1 MPTAEAIEQYLDVP
15 SHAGARAENVAPR
28 KLLMTSVG
36 GSTIVR
42 SSNPKGYLIP
52 DVGSFVSPGAPDG
65 TVRPDA
71 TSIVIAETG
80 IVIRISAPE
89 EIAEQIFPALLR
101 NGLGFV
107 AMTHPSRDHITSL
120 GLAGL
125 YGSYGA
131 LGGVIGVGAPVAPA
145 AEVSGLIVE
154 LLEDAPTLAGVRT
167 FEVDRGLESPTSAP
181 RTIGADA
188 SIAEIATRIAEITGL
203 NDGELARVFKVARET
218 FQRWRT
224 GELTNPNVAN
234 RRRLGLLLRMVD
246 DLAGREVRV
255 DQWLRNVS
263 DIESLT
269 PYDLLERGRLD
280 DVEYLAAH
288 LPTGSPPRS
297 ATALDGSPV
306 TRADAHPAFAP
317 RRDEPLADLP
327 PADEEGWE
335 EVEAEAID
343 DDE

>member
-1 MPTAEAIEQYLDVP
+1 MPTAEATEQYLDVP
-15 SHAGARAENVAPR
+15 SHAGARPQNVAPR
-28 KLLMTSVG
+28 TVLMTSVG

-52 DVGSFVSPGAPDG
+52 DVGSFVSPGALDG
-65 TVRPDA
+65 TMRPDA
-71 TSIVIAETG
+71 TTIMIADAG
-80 IVIRISAPE
+80 IVIRISAPD

-101 NGLGFV
+101 NRLGFV
-107 AMTHPSRDHITSL
+107 ATTHPSQDHITSL

-131 LGGVIGVGAPVAPA
+131 LGCIIGVGPPVVAPTPEA
-145 AEVSGLIVE
+145 SGVIVG
-154 LLEDAPTLAGVRT
+154 LLEDASTCRRTLET
-167 FEVDRGLESPTSAP
+167 DPILESSTAAP
-181 RTIGADA
+181 QTIGADA
-188 SIAEIATRIAEITGL
+188 SIAEIATRIAAITGL

-224 GELTNPNVAN
+224 GELTKPNVAN
-234 RRRLGLLLRMVD
+234 RRRLGLLHRLLE
-246 DLAGREVRV
+246 DLADREVRV
-255 DQWLRNVS
+255 NQWLHNVS

-280 DVEYLAAH
+280 DVEYLAAR

-297 ATALDGSPV
+297 ETALDGSPV

-327 PADEEGWE
+327 PADEDGWE
-335 EVEAEAID
+335 EVEAETID

>member
-42 SSNPKGYLIP
+42 SSNQKGYLIP
-52 DVGSFVSPGAPDG
+52 DVGSFVSPGALDG

-71 TSIVIAETG
+71 TTIVIAETG

-101 NGLGFV
+101 NRLGFV
-107 AMTHPSRDHITSL
+107 AMTHPSRDHIASL

-131 LGGVIGVGAPVAPA
+131 LGGVIGAGPPVAPA
-145 AEVSGLIVE
+145 AEASGLIVE
-154 LLEDAPTLAGVRT
+154 LLEDAPTLAGMRRPEGVRS
-167 FEVDRGLESPTSAP
+167 LESPISAP

-188 SIAEIATRIAEITGL
+188 SIAEIATRIAEITSL
-203 NDGELARVFKVARET
+203 NDGELARVFNVARET

-234 RRRLGLLLRMVD
+234 RRRLGLLHRLLD

-280 DVEYLAAH
+280 DVEHLAAQV
-288 LPTGSPPRS
+288 PR
-297 ATALDGSPV
+297 DGTSEQVLADDGLPV
-306 TRADAHPAFAP
+306 TRAHGYPGFA
-317 RRDEPLADLP
+317 RRVDEPLIDVAGD
-327 PADEEGWE
+327 DEGWE
-335 EVEAEAID
+335 EVEAEAVD
-343 DDE
+343 DDD

>member
-1 MPTAEAIEQYLDVP
+1 MPTAEAIERYLDVP

-52 DVGSFVSPGAPDG
+52 DVGSFVSPGALDG

-71 TSIVIAETG
+71 TTIAIAETG
-80 IVIRISAPE
+80 IVIRVSAPE

-101 NGLGFV
+101 NRLGFV
-107 AMTHPSRDHITSL
+107 ATTHPSQDHVTSL

-131 LGGVIGVGAPVAPA
+131 LGGIIGVGAPVAPA
-145 AEVSGLIVE
+145 AEAFGLME
-154 LLEDAPTLAGVRT
+154 LLEDAPALAGMWT
-167 FEVDRGLESPTSAP
+167 SKGDRSLEPPASEP

-203 NDGELARVFKVARET
+203 SDGELARVFKVARET

-224 GELTNPNVAN
+224 GELTNPNVGN
-234 RRRLGLLLRMVD
+234 RRRLGLLLRLLD
-246 DLAGREVRV
+246 DLEGREVRV

-263 DIESLT
+263 AIDSLT
-269 PYDLLERGRLD
+269 PYELLERGRLD
-280 DVEYLAAH
+280 DVEHLAARV
-288 LPTGSPPRS
+288 PREGVS
-297 ATALDGSPV
+297 EQVLADDGLPV
-306 TRADAHPAFAP
+306 TRAHGYPAFA
-317 RRDEPLADLP
+317 RRVDEPLVDVAED
-327 PADEEGWE
+327 AEGWE

-343 DDE
+343 DDD